1 SGSMMNFERV
11 SETVSSWMVG
21 RATMSNCCSL
31 LRGGSSTPAPL
42 RSRDRRPAAGY
53 SLELPAGGLDPTAL
67 PRPAPVVRHRRD
79 VVDADDL
86 EPGGGQRTDR
96 CLPAGARALHEH

>member
-1 SGSMMNFERV
+1 MMNFERV

-21 RATMSNCCSL
+21 RATMSNCGSL

-42 RSRDRRPAAGY
+42 RSRDRRPSAGY

-67 PRPAPVVRHRRD
+67 PRTAPVVRYRRD

-86 EPGGGQRTDR
+86 ETGGGERADR
-96 CLPAGARALHEH
+96 GLATGS